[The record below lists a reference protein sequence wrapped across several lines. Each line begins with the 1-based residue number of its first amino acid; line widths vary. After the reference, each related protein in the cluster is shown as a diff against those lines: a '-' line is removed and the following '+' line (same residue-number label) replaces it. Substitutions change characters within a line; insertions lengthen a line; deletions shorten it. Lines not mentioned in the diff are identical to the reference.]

1 MAMSIMSKSEIA
13 IIPVFL
19 PQVGCVHRCIYC
31 NQQVATGVTLPPTPA
46 EVSSFVEKIIAEN
59 PGKYNVALYG
69 GSISAL
75 PDDELVN
82 YLSAIRSTQP
92 AKSITGIRI
101 STRPDAISQEK
112 IRLLKE
118 YGVTTVELGVQS
130 LDNAVLERIKR
141 GHDALCVCRATELLK
156 SSEIT
161 VGFHLMLGLP
171 GQSADSFH
179 QTVEETVTL
188 SPDTVRLHPTL
199 VLEDTVLAE
208 MWRRGEYEP
217 LNLEEAV
224 EECAWAYQRFRQA
237 GMAVI
242 RMGLQ
247 EVSGLGVKVLVGPH
261 HPAFGELVIT
271 RFLRER
277 VEQALASRVN
287 KTKDV
292 KVKVS
297 TKALSLFIGQKRSN
311 LGYFRERWG
320 ISVEFAVDETI
331 EGYDFEF
338 G

>member
-1 MAMSIMSKSEIA
+1 MSKPEVA
-13 IIPVFL
+13 IIPIFL
-19 PQVGCVHRCIYC
+19 PQVGCAHRCIYC
-31 NQQVATGVTLPPTPA
+31 NQRVVTGVTSPPTPA
-46 EVSSFVEKIIAEN
+46 EVSSFVGKIITEN
-59 PGKYNVALYG
+59 PGKYCVALYG

-75 PDDELVN
+75 PDTELVH

-92 AKSITGIRI
+92 AKSITGIRL
-101 STRPDAISQEK
+101 STRPDAVSPPK
-112 IRLLKE
+112 LRLLKE

-141 GHDALCVCRATELLK
+141 GHDAISVYRATELLK
-156 SSEIT
+156 PSEIT
-161 VGFHLMLGLP
+161 VGFHLMIGLP

-179 QTVEETVTL
+179 QTVEETVAL

-199 VLEDTVLAE
+199 ILADTELAE

-224 EECAWAYQRFRQA
+224 TECTWAYQRFRRA
-237 GMAVI
+237 GIAVI

-247 EVSGLGVKVLVGPH
+247 EVSGLGVKVLAGPH

-277 VEQALASRVN
+277 VEKALVSRVN

-297 TKALSLFIGQKRSN
+297 ARALSLFIGQKRSN
-311 LGYFRERWG
+311 LSYFLERWG
-320 ISVEFAVDETI
+320 ISVEFTPDETI
-331 EGYDFEF
+331 KDYNFEL